1 MKSAQRKLK
10 TLGPE
15 QVMYHCCHEMYEL
28 AITFPHTSVT
38 ITDWEV
44 VVTSSQNEMQK
55 TQNLDSILPSTYQP
69 EVTLVF
75 TSQNSS
81 RYDGRECNVKTPDS
95 KCYTGVIPTLWQL

>member
-15 QVMYHCCHEMYEL
+15 QVMYHCCQEMHEL

-44 VVTSSQNEMQK
+44 VTSSQNEMHK
-55 TQNLDSILPSTYQP
+55 MQNLDSILPSIYQP
-69 EVTLVF
+69 EVALVF
-75 TSQNSS
+75 TSRNSS
-81 RYDGRECNVKTPDS
+81 RYDGRECNVK
-95 KCYTGVIPTLWQL
+95 VRI